1 MPNPQERILIVES
14 DPIISDVIGRQ
25 ALQSAGYQ
33 VIIVNDATAAI
44 SRALQ
49 FSPDVIITN
58 MSLPGLSG
66 KDLLVA
72 LTSQNIETPVIVMAS
87 KGAEADIMQ
96 AFRLGASD
104 YLLWPVREAEAIS
117 AVERALKQVRERRER
132 ERLSRQLQSTNQEL
146 QSRVRE
152 LTTIF
157 SIGKAVTSVTDQTV
171 LIEKILEAASK
182 VTQAD
187 MGWFLQR
194 DETSK
199 VYLLAGMRNLP
210 ASLPVH
216 LNQPWD
222 DGISSLVAMSGETL
236 SLHGEPM
243 KRFKIASLGQAAL
256 IVPVK
261 VQKQVI
267 GLLIMLRKAPTAFTE
282 SEQHLLEALADYA
295 SISLS
300 NARMFKVIET
310 RAQQHQALAESAQ
323 AGEKITNEV
332 LRVVKKELRGPIETA
347 RSALERLVKDPTIR
361 WAPNHRVDLSAVQDN
376 LNQLARTSEAIAP
389 LPAAKPANTLSRQVN
404 MNELVREAVE
414 RYQPFAQQNT
424 LSIAPSLPDNAVMA
438 LADGAQIS
446 QVLYGLLSNAIQVS
460 APGSNV
466 LVRMEKTR
474 DPLVHVTVIDS
485 GPGLDN
491 NRISQLFDETY
502 PIDPASPRRFGGLGI
517 GLPLIKEIIIRQSGK
532 IWVESKLGQGTSLH
546 FTLPAPK

>member
-72 LTSQNIETPVIVMAS
+72 LTSQNVETPVIVMAS

-96 AFRLGASD
+96 AFRLGATD

-194 DETSK
+194 DEASK

-267 GLLIMLRKAPTAFTE
+267 GLLIMLRKTSAAFTE

-300 NARMFKVIET
+300 NARMFKMIEA

-323 AGEKITNEV
+323 ASEKITNEV

-347 RSALERLVKDPTIR
+347 RGALERLVKDPTIR

-376 LNQLARTSEAIAP
+376 LNQLARASEAIAL
-389 LPAAKPANTLSRQVN
+389 LPAGKGSSLHNRQVN

-414 RYQPFAQQNT
+414 RYQPFAQQNM
-424 LSIAPSLPDNAVMA
+424 LSIAPSLPENVVMA

-460 APGSNV
+460 TPGSNV
-466 LVRMEKTR
+466 LVRMEKAR

-502 PIDPASPRRFGGLGI
+502 PTDPSSPRRFGGLGI

-532 IWVESKLGQGTSLH
+532 IWVESKPGQGTSLH
-546 FTLPAPK
+546 FTLPTPK

>member
-194 DETSK
+194 DEASK

-474 DPLVHVTVIDS
+474 DHLVHVTVIDS

>member
-72 LTSQNIETPVIVMAS
+72 LTSQNLETPVIVMAS

-96 AFRLGASD
+96 AFRLGATD

-194 DETSK
+194 DEASK
-199 VYLLAGMRNLP
+199 TYLLAGMRNLP

-267 GLLIMLRKAPTAFTE
+267 GLLIMLRKAATAFTE

-300 NARMFKVIET
+300 NARMFKMIET

-361 WAPNHRVDLSAVQDN
+361 WAPNHRVDLSAVQDS

-389 LPAAKPANTLSRQVN
+389 LPAVKPASALSRQVN

-414 RYQPFAQQNT
+414 RYQPFAQQNM
-424 LSIAPSLPDNAVMA
+424 LGIAPSLPENAVMA

-466 LVRMEKTR
+466 LVRLEKTR
-474 DPLVHVTVIDS
+474 DPLVHVAVIDS

-491 NRISQLFDETY
+491 NRISQLFDDTY
-502 PIDPASPRRFGGLGI
+502 PFDPASPRRFGGLGI

-532 IWVESKLGQGTSLH
+532 IWVESKPGQGTSLH

>member
-1 MPNPQERILIVES
+1 MANPQERILIVES

-58 MSLPGLSG
+58 MNLPGLSG

-72 LTSQNIETPVIVMAS
+72 LTSQNVETPVIVMAS

-117 AVERALKQVRERRER
+117 AVERALRQVRERRER
-132 ERLSRQLQSTNQEL
+132 ERLARQLQSTNQEL
-146 QSRVRE
+146 QARVRE

-157 SIGKAVTSVTDQTV
+157 SIGKTVTSVTDQTV
-171 LIEKILEAASK
+171 LIEKILEAAGK
-182 VTQAD
+182 VTSAD
-187 MGWFLQR
+187 MGWFMQR
-194 DETSK
+194 DDASK
-199 VYLLAGMRNLP
+199 TYLLAGMRGLP
-210 ASLPVH
+210 ASLPVQ

-236 SLHGEPM
+236 SIHGEPI
-243 KRFKIASLGQAAL
+243 KRFKISSLGQAAL

-261 VQKQVI
+261 VKKQVI
-267 GLLIMLRKAPTAFTE
+267 GLLIMLRKAPTAFTD
-282 SEQHLLEALADYA
+282 SEQHLLQALADYA

-300 NARMFKVIET
+300 NARMFKMIES
-310 RAQQHQALAESAQ
+310 RAQQHQLLAESAQ
-323 AGEKITNEV
+323 AGEKVSSET
-332 LRVVKKELRGPIETA
+332 LRVVKKELRGPLESA

-361 WAPNHRVDLSAVQDN
+361 WTPNNRADLSTVQDA
-376 LNQLARTSEAIAP
+376 LLQLARAAEAITP
-389 LPAAKPANTLSRQVN
+389 LPVGRHAHTSRQVN
-404 MNELVREAVE
+404 LNEVVREAVE
-414 RYQPFAQQNT
+414 RYQPFAQQNN
-424 LSIAPSLPDNAVMA
+424 LSIAPSLPENAVLA

-460 APGSNV
+460 AAGSNI
-466 LVRMEKTR
+466 LVRLEKTR
-474 DPLVHVTVIDS
+474 EPQAHVVVIDA

-491 NRISQLFDETY
+491 RRMGELFNENFQ
-502 PIDPASPRRFGGLGI
+502 PDPAAPRRFGGLGI
-517 GLPLIKEIIIRQSGK
+517 GLPLIKEIIIRQNGK
-532 IWVESKLGQGTSLH
+532 IWVESKVGQGSSLH
-546 FTLPAPK
+546 FTLPTPR